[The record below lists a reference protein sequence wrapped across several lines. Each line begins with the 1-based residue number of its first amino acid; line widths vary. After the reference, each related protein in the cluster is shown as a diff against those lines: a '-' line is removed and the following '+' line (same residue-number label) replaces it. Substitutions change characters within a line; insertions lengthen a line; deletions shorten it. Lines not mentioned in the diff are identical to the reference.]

1 MNRKRGDA
9 VTEVA
14 IMGKA
19 LAKPLNRRRRISVEV
34 PEFVVR
40 AINCRVEE
48 ANDGDPTGEAVD
60 FNDVVEWL
68 LVTEVTL
75 RRMPILEA
83 QIPGFTAAMFVW
95 MMEATYEPPD
105 DE

>member
-1 MNRKRGDA
+1 
-9 VTEVA
+9 
-14 IMGKA
+14 MGKA
-19 LAKPLNRRRRISVEV
+19 LAKPLNKRRRITVEV

-48 ANDGDPTGEAVD
+48 ANEGDTDGEVVD

-68 LVTEVTL
+68 LVTETTF

-83 QIPGFTAAMFVW
+83 RIPGFTAAMFVW
-95 MMEATYEPPD
+95 MMDATYQPRE

>member
-1 MNRKRGDA
+1 L
-9 VTEVA
+9 TEITV
-14 IMGKA
+14 MGKA
-19 LAKPLNRRRRISVEV
+19 LAKPLNKRRRITVEV

-48 ANDGDPTGEAVD
+48 ANDGDSSGDA
-60 FNDVVEWL
+60 VEWL

-83 QIPGFTAAMFVW
+83 RIPGFTAAMFVW
-95 MMEATYEPPD
+95 MMDATYQAPE

>member
-1 MNRKRGDA
+1 L
-9 VTEVA
+9 TEVTV
-14 IMGKA
+14 MGRA
-19 LAKPLNRRRRISVEV
+19 LAKPLNRRRRITVEV

-48 ANDGDPTGEAVD
+48 ASENDPAGEAVD

-68 LVTEVTL
+68 LVTEVTF

-83 QIPGFTAAMFVW
+83 RIPGFTAAMFVW
-95 MMEATYEPPD
+95 MMDATYQSPD
-105 DE
+105 DD

>member
-1 MNRKRGDA
+1 
-9 VTEVA
+9 
-14 IMGKA
+14 MGKA
-19 LAKPLNRRRRISVEV
+19 LAKPLNRRRRITIEV

-48 ANDGDPTGEAVD
+48 ANADDPGGEVVD

-75 RRMPILEA
+75 RRMPLLEA
-83 QIPGFTAAMFVW
+83 SIPGFTAALFVW
-95 MMEATYEPPD
+95 LMDATYQPPD
-105 DE
+105 DD

>member
-1 MNRKRGDA
+1 M
-9 VTEVA
+9 TEVTVL
-14 IMGKA
+14 GKA
-19 LAKPLNRRRRISVEV
+19 LAKPLNRRRRITVEV
-34 PEFVVR
+34 PEFIVR

-48 ANDGDPTGEAVD
+48 ANEDDPTGEVVD

-83 QIPGFTAAMFVW
+83 RIPGFTAAMFVW
-95 MMEATYEPPD
+95 MMDATYQPSE
-105 DE
+105 EE

>member
-1 MNRKRGDA
+1 M
-9 VTEVA
+9 TEVA
-14 IMGKA
+14 VFGTA
-19 LAKPLNRRRRISVEV
+19 LAKPLNRRRRITVEV

-40 AINCRVEE
+40 AIKCRVDE
-48 ANDGDPTGEAVD
+48 ANEGDSHGEIVE
-60 FNDVVEWL
+60 FNNVVEWL

-95 MMEATYEPPD
+95 MMNATYQAPE

>member
-1 MNRKRGDA
+1 
-9 VTEVA
+9 
-14 IMGKA
+14 MGKA
-19 LAKPLNRRRRISVEV
+19 LAKPLNKRRRITVEV

-48 ANDGDPTGEAVD
+48 ANDGDSSGDA
-60 FNDVVEWL
+60 VEWL

-83 QIPGFTAAMFVW
+83 RIPGFTAAMFVW
-95 MMEATYEPPD
+95 MMDATYQAPE

>member
-1 MNRKRGDA
+1 L
-9 VTEVA
+9 TEIMV
-14 IMGKA
+14 MGKA
-19 LAKPLNRRRRISVEV
+19 LAKPLNRRRRITVEV

-48 ANDGDPTGEAVD
+48 ANENDPAGESVE

-83 QIPGFTAAMFVW
+83 RIPGFTAAMFNW
-95 MMEATYEPPD
+95 MMDATYQPED

>member
-1 MNRKRGDA
+1 M
-9 VTEVA
+9 TEV
-14 IMGKA
+14 MVLGKA
-19 LAKPLNRRRRISVEV
+19 LAKPLNRRRRITVEM

-48 ANDGDPTGEAVD
+48 ANEGDQDGEVVD

-75 RRMPILEA
+75 RRMPLLETR
-83 QIPGFTAAMFVW
+83 IPGFTAAMFVW
-95 MMEATYEPPD
+95 MMDATYQPSD

>member
-1 MNRKRGDA
+1 M
-9 VTEVA
+9 TEVA
-14 IMGKA
+14 ILGKA
-19 LAKPLNRRRRISVEV
+19 LARPLNRRRRITVEV

-48 ANDGDPTGEAVD
+48 VNEGDSSSEAVD

-75 RRMPILEA
+75 RRIPILEA
-83 QIPGFTAAMFVW
+83 RIPGFTAAMFVW
-95 MMEATYEPPD
+95 MMDATYQAPE
-105 DE
+105 EE